1 FNPCSG
7 HLVFIKSQARSF
19 RALRVSV
26 LLSTVTVSR
35 IRPNWNKNVTS
46 DPSMMLCKF
55 FPVIYIHKL
64 IDPNYSRK
72 FIIYNIYLSYKRKIT
87 NKRIYIFNLKNRGKR
102 RSERRD
108 KELCTHRRIPDSGDR
123 LLTYFLVRF
132 VGSAPTRMC
141 DAAIL
146 LHGVTVVRAVKFI
159 PDTHSPMTFYSYLQV
174 TDPP

>member
-46 DPSMMLCKF
+46 APSMILCEF
-55 FPVIYIHKL
+55 FPVI
-64 IDPNYSRK
+64 RK
-72 FIIYNIYLSYKRKIT
+72 FIIYNIYLRIIRET
-87 NKRIYIFNLKNRGKR
+87 VNKGFIFLEHQDKKNEPDVYQIVEA
-102 RSERRD
+102 SN
-108 KELCTHRRIPDSGDR
+108 KELSAHRRISETSSPGIDS
-123 LLTYFLVRF
+123 
-132 VGSAPTRMC
+132 
-141 DAAIL
+141 
-146 LHGVTVVRAVKFI
+146 LHTSSCASSGVTVVRAVKSM

>member
-46 DPSMMLCKF
+46 APSMMLCEF
-55 FPVIYIHKL
+55 FPVIILYNVAYPAHKEFRNRPMQHARSDL
-64 IDPNYSRK
+64 DVRRGCSPSPQERGGIIDRTIASQ
-72 FIIYNIYLSYKRKIT
+72 
-87 NKRIYIFNLKNRGKR
+87 
-102 RSERRD
+102 
-108 KELCTHRRIPDSGDR
+108 
-123 LLTYFLVRF
+123 
-132 VGSAPTRMC
+132 SAS
-141 DAAIL
+141 
-146 LHGVTVVRAVKFI
+146 VTVVRAVKSM